1 MSKFIVIVV
10 TVVFSALVIKPA
22 YRIGQRIGMVICRF
36 LDWREKRQLKRRA
49 DRMEKL
55 LRRRSLA

>member
-36 LDWREKRQLKRRA
+36 LDWREKRQLNRRA